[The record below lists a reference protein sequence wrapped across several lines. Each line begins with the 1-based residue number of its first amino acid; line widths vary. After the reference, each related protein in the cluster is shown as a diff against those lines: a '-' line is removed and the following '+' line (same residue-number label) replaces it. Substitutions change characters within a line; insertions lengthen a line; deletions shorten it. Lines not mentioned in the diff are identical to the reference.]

1 MKVGCLYSGGK
12 DSTYAAYLAG
22 RRDSLECLVT
32 LSPHREDSYMFHYPN
47 VWVTKLQAEAMGLPQ
62 ILRET
67 EGVKESEL
75 QDLIKALSLAKEMYK
90 IEGLYTGALASV
102 YQKSRI
108 DEICK
113 RLSLESVSPL
123 WHVDPEI
130 HLRNLLR
137 DGFRVVVTSV
147 SALGFNEGWLGRI
160 IDDKAVGE
168 LLALHSKYGV
178 HAGLE
183 GGEGETLVLDCPM
196 FKKRVEIEE
205 SKKHWRGDSGYLEI
219 TKASLVPKWPSKS

>member
-1 MKVGCLYSGGK
+1 MRVGALWSGGK
-12 DSTYAAYLAG
+12 DSTYAAYLAK
-22 RRDSLECLVT
+22 RRDLLNCLVT
-32 LSPHREDSYMFHYPN
+32 LSPLREDSYMFHYPN
-47 VWVTKLQAEAMGLPQ
+47 VWVTRLQAEAMGLPQ
-62 ILRET
+62 ILMET

-75 QDLIKALSLAKEMYK
+75 QDLVKALSLAKDRYR

-123 WHVDPEI
+123 WHIDIET
-130 HLRNLLR
+130 HLRNLLKN
-137 DGFRVVVTSV
+137 GFQVILTSV

-160 IDDKAVGE
+160 IDDKAVDE
-168 LLALHSKYGV
+168 LLALQSKYGV

-196 FKKRVEIEE
+196 FKKRVKIEE

-219 TKASLVPKWPSKS
+219 TKAKLVPK